1 MIKIKYAFLLLI
13 SLSYFLGCTIGVGRD
28 SDGSA
33 VLWKNRDR
41 ISTDIS
47 NIIYVNPVDSLY
59 GYSKIVI
66 DGYSSTYMGFNDH
79 GFGVANSVVQRDVDL
94 NCSSINSR
102 LIINDESLLI
112 EEALKIC
119 SDVDCFQNI
128 VDSLESTYNNI
139 NFCDSLSI
147 SDCQGSDICY
157 WSNGSED
164 CDDGCFAE
172 HIQSNFVVI
181 DNNGDGAVFEV
192 DTFNDIYATESLE
205 ETEYI
210 FRSNHFKIL
219 ENPSDYSYLDIY
231 DCSDLTDF
239 KSNARRWCSSDSYFE
254 SLGLQDS
261 SIIKYLIESDPNL
274 NNNKGPLLRSLS
286 RSNHQDSDI
295 FYDLSNSYYYQ
306 NSYCEG
312 GDPAGYIYSNYSI
325 ARHKTTSSVVMKSI
339 PGNLNDSFILTAL
352 GNPLF
357 SPYVPIKIADFEQ
370 VNSQDFLQISQD
382 SQSLFDYFFDWNEGF
397 VDSHHLIPSNLSDYQ
412 SHDGA
417 FSDLKNNIESQ
428 YVDFLDG
435 ILISDFNSSLELISG
450 FYEDFLEGF
459 VNEGYD
465 APQYKVNAHNLS
477 VESCEE
483 DIFPSYK
490 ARRIIDQTFHR
501 NHSGSYVFKVEQ
513 SSNSANSFIVPVL
526 DGNVN
531 PIITQDH
538 WSLIPS
544 QSDVDVY
551 LIDSASNQILA
562 SFLDKPIGCTNDTY
576 IEYDLSN
583 RIDDG
588 SCGNLGDINTDGAL
602 DVLDVVE
609 IMNLVLEGE
618 YYHIADINNDGFVNV
633 LDILQIVNFIL
644 S

>member
-1 MIKIKYAFLLLI
+1 MRAIILAAGRGSRMKKVTNNIPKCLLEVK
-13 SLSYFLGCTIGVGRD
+13 G
-28 SDGSA
+28 
-33 VLWKNRDR
+33 K
-41 ISTDIS
+41 
-47 NIIYVNPVDSLY
+47 
-59 GYSKIVI
+59 K
-66 DGYSSTYMGFNDH
+66 
-79 GFGVANSVVQRDVDL
+79 
-94 NCSSINSR
+94 
-102 LIINDESLLI
+102 LLELQI
-112 EEALKIC
+112 QALKKSGIRKIGIITGYL
-119 SDVDCFQNI
+119 SDQLSNYSEKTFHNDQWNQTNMVF
-128 VDSLESTYNNI
+128 SLMCAQKWLKE
-139 NFCDSLSI
+139 
-147 SDCQGSDICY
+147 SDCI
-157 WSNGSED
+157 
-164 CDDGCFAE
+164 
-172 HIQSNFVVI
+172 V
-181 DNNGDGAVFEV
+181 
-192 DTFNDIYATESLE
+192 
-205 ETEYI
+205 
-210 FRSNHFKIL
+210 
-219 ENPSDYSYLDIY
+219 SY
-231 DCSDLTDF
+231 
-239 KSNARRWCSSDSYFE
+239 
-254 SLGLQDS
+254 
-261 SIIKYLIESDPNL
+261 
-274 NNNKGPLLRSLS
+274 
-286 RSNHQDSDI
+286 SDI

-576 IEYDLSN
+576 IEYDSSN